1 MKKSLKRKVISVVTA
16 LSMTGTM
23 GATMASA
30 ANTFTNTQGYT
41 YVEGKA
47 TVYTD
52 KYGNTIYNGKGYIID
67 SYGHKI
73 NESNGNNYFFDY
85 DGNAVITNSQ
95 HQHYDY
101 GYNNYYDQY
110 GNYNYNNSY
119 NPNAHVNV
127 DILDPNV
134 LQRYIQAHQA
144 NCQNPA
150 CIQNNHQDYFNDLYG
165 YNNNYNYNNY
175 PQYND
180 NYNNY
185 NEYPQY
191 NDYDYENGQ
200 LYTLV
205 KYKNGKAVYAY
216 SATDNVRQFGFEGW
230 IVNSEYNANDYNL
243 NSVFYEEAHTFGN
256 NFYWNDDIMNKIMA
270 NSGLYV
276 LKYQTYDGIKYCLSP
291 IREVPGFEYNSK
303 FNPYNDLSNLKT
315 AEAVA
320 ARGLTRVYR

>member
-16 LSMTGTM
+16 LSMSGTM

-30 ANTFTNTQGYT
+30 ANSFTNTQGYT

-52 KYGNTIYNGKGYIID
+52 VYGNTVYNGKGYILD
-67 SYGHKI
+67 SYGHRLS
-73 NESNGNNYFFDY
+73 ESSSYYLDY
-85 DGNAVITNSQ
+85 DGNAIITNQQ

-101 GYNNYYDQY
+101 GYDNYDQY
-110 GNYNYNNSY
+110 GNYNNNY

-134 LQRYIQAHQA
+134 LQRYLQAHQA

-150 CIQNNHQDYFNDLYG
+150 CIQNNHQNYLDNLYG
-165 YNNNYNYNNY
+165 YDNNYNYDYNNY

-180 NYNNY
+180 NN
-185 NEYPQY
+185 QF
-191 NDYDYENGQ
+191 YDYGYENNQ

-205 KYKNGKAVYAY
+205 KYKNNGEAIYAY

-230 IVNSEYNANDYNL
+230 NVNSIYNENDYNL

-256 NFYWNDDIMNKIMA
+256 NFYWNDNIMNRIMA

-276 LKYQTYDGIKYCLSP
+276 LKYQSYNGEKYCLSP
-291 IREVPGFEYNSK
+291 IKNVPGFEYNSN
-303 FNPYNDLSNLKT
+303 FNPYNDLSDLKT
-315 AEAVA
+315 AESVQYSN
-320 ARGLTRVYR
+320 TRTYCR